1 MNGLVVPAGKAA
13 PAMSALASDDRLR
26 HVVHERVMAAVPPAR
41 RRSRDEV
48 ARVAL
53 EAAPLLSRPRLDA
66 VVDAVLADISGLGPL
81 DPLLADP
88 LVDEVLVNGD
98 GRVWVERAGA
108 LVPDGARLPAAL
120 VGHLIERIIA
130 PLGLRLDR
138 ASPLVDARLPDGSR
152 VNAVLPPL
160 SPDGPCLAIRRFR
173 RHALTLD
180 DFAPSAVVALL
191 AEAVQRRANV
201 VVVGATSSGKTSLLN
216 ALAAAVPAEERVI
229 TVEDTA
235 ELRLPLEHVVRLEAR
250 PPNAEGTG
258 AVTVR
263 DLLRNALRMRPDRI
277 VIGEA
282 RGAEAFDLVQAMNTG
297 HDGALA
303 TCHAN
308 GTADAFRRLEA
319 LVLLAGVGL
328 PVAAVR
334 EQLCAAVDLVVHV
347 ARGAGGRRRV
357 VEVAE
362 PAELPGPDGRPDLC
376 RVADADGVVA
386 PPRRRR

>member
-1 MNGLVVPAGKAA
+1 MGV
-13 PAMSALASDDRLR
+13 DEQLR
-26 HVVHERVMAAVPPAR
+26 HTVRDRVLAGIPAAR
-41 RRSRDEV
+41 RSRRDEV

-53 EAAPLLSRPRLDA
+53 ETAPLLTRPRLDA
-66 VVDAVLADISGLGPL
+66 VVEAVLADIRGLGPL

-88 LVDEVLVNGD
+88 SVDEVLVNGD
-98 GRVWVERAGA
+98 GRVWVERAGV
-108 LVPDGARLPAAL
+108 LIVGESRLPAAS
-120 VGHLIERIIA
+120 VGHLIERIVA

-160 SPDGPCLAIRRFR
+160 SPDGPCLTIRRFR
-173 RHALTLD
+173 RQGLGLD
-180 DFAPSAVVALL
+180 AFAASDVGALL

-201 VVVGATSSGKTSLLN
+201 VVVGGTSSGKTSLLN
-216 ALAAAVPAEERVI
+216 ALSAAVPAGERVI

-235 ELRLPLEHVVRLEAR
+235 ELRLPLDHVVRLEAR
-250 PPNAEGTG
+250 PPNAEGVG

-308 GTADAFRRLEA
+308 GTTDAFRRLEA

-328 PVAAVR
+328 PAAAVR

-347 ARGAGGRRRV
+347 ARGRGGRRRV

-362 PAELPGPDGRPDLC
+362 PAEVPGPDGRPVL
-376 RVADADGVVA
+376 RRLADGNGVVA
-386 PPRRRR
+386 APRRRR

>member
-1 MNGLVVPAGKAA
+1 
-13 PAMSALASDDRLR
+13 
-26 HVVHERVMAAVPPAR
+26 MAALPPIR
-41 RRSRDEV
+41 RGQRAEV

-53 EAAPLLSRPRLDA
+53 ETAPLLTRARLDA
-66 VVDAVLADISGLGPL
+66 VVDAVLADIGGLGPL

-88 LVDEVLVNGD
+88 VVDEVLVNGD
-98 GRVWVERAGA
+98 GRVWVERAGTLTA
-108 LVPDGARLPAAL
+108 EGSRLPASL
-120 VGHLIERIIA
+120 VGHLIERIVA

-138 ASPLVDARLPDGSR
+138 ASPVVDARLPDGSR

-160 SPDGPCLAIRRFR
+160 SPDGPCLTIRRFR
-173 RHALTLD
+173 RHGLGLD
-180 DFAPSAVVALL
+180 AFAPPEVGALL
-191 AEAVQRRANV
+191 ADAVRRRANV
-201 VVVGATSSGKTSLLN
+201 VVVGGTSSGKTSLLN
-216 ALAAAVPAEERVI
+216 ALATAIPAGERVI

-250 PPNAEGTG
+250 PPNAEGAG

-282 RGAEAFDLVQAMNTG
+282 RGPEAFDLVQAMNTG

-328 PVAAVR
+328 PAAAVR
-334 EQLCAAVDLVVHV
+334 DQLCAAIDLVVHV
-347 ARGAGGRRRV
+347 ARAGDGRRRV

-362 PAELPGPDGRPDLC
+362 PADVPGPDGRPVL
-376 RVADADGVVA
+376 RRLADGNGVLA
-386 PPRRRR
+386 LPRRRR